1 MLELRRQ
8 FVSMYAINVSNV
20 LSMYAVVLLIY
31 AAYLAPIYYAAVV
44 PIYTSEA
51 PIYISNIYYTSTYA
65 AVSSLPIMPQ

>member
-44 PIYTSEA
+44 PIYASEA
-51 PIYISNIYYTSTYA
+51 PIYSQIYTTKAHMLQYRHC
-65 AVSSLPIMPQ
+65 Q